1 MTNDEL
7 LRDATSVYV
16 IDWPSRDIPD
26 TLARAGIDTL
36 VHGGPRPDHVDRFVV
51 GDDGG
56 ITITKFGRPPER
68 ADFVFTH
75 RPVDEIDR
83 IIEAATTVGARA
95 IWSTTSSPE
104 AKAAVEAAGLV
115 FIDGPDLADE
125 VRRVRGT
132 GGSSSAAG

>member
-7 LRDATSVYV
+7 LRDATCVYV

-36 VHGGPRPDHVDRFVV
+36 VHGGPRPDHVDRFAV
-51 GDDGG
+51 GDDGE
-56 ITITKFGRPPER
+56 ITITKVGQPPAQ
-68 ADFVFTH
+68 ADFVFSH
-75 RPVDEIDR
+75 RPLDEIAGNID
-83 IIEAATTVGARA
+83 AAKEVGAKA
-95 IWSTTSSPE
+95 IWSTSGSPE

-132 GGSSSAAG
+132 GS